1 MWQYWLIASG
11 VFFIGEIITVGF
23 LLFWFGVAGL
33 IAMIVSFFTSNIIV
47 QMTVFIISSVI
58 LIFATKPFVKK
69 FVNQKT
75 IVTNALSI
83 VGKKGIVLQEVD
95 TMKGQ
100 VKIGG
105 EIWSAQC
112 EPNDDGI
119 NTNGINGVSI
129 PVGSEVE
136 VTKIEGVKVIVK
148 PVSVAV
154 TK

>member
-1 MWQYWLIASG
+1 
-11 VFFIGEIITVGF
+11 
-23 LLFWFGVAGL
+23 
-33 IAMIVSFFTSNIIV
+33 MIVSFFTSNIIV

-75 IVTNALSI
+75 VVTNALSI
-83 VGKKGIVLQEVD
+83 VGKKGIVLQDVD

-112 EPNDDGI
+112 EENDDRT
-119 NTNGINGVSI
+119 NTDGANGVSI

>member
-23 LLFWFGVAGL
+23 LLFWFGVAAL

-75 IVTNALSI
+75 VVTNALSI
-83 VGKKGIVLQEVD
+83 VGKKGIVLQDVD

-112 EPNDDGI
+112 EENDDRT
-119 NTNGINGVSI
+119 NTDGANGVSI

>member
-23 LLFWFGVAGL
+23 LLFWFGIASL
-33 IAMIVSFFTSNIIV
+33 IAMVVSFFTSNVIV

-75 IVTNALSI
+75 VVTNALSI
-83 VGKKGIVLQEVD
+83 VGKKGIVIQDVD

-112 EPNDDGI
+112 EPNDGDRI
-119 NTNGINGVSI
+119 DNVLI

-148 PVSVAV
+148 PISVAV

>member
-11 VFFIGEIITVGF
+11 VFFVGEIITVGF
-23 LLFWFGVAGL
+23 LLFWFGVAAL
-33 IAMIVSFFTSNIIV
+33 IAMIVSFFTSNLII
-47 QMTVFIISSVI
+47 QMTVFVISSVI

-75 IVTNALSI
+75 VVTNALSI

-105 EIWSAQC
+105 EIWSAL
-112 EPNDDGI
+112 
-119 NTNGINGVSI
+119 
-129 PVGSEVE
+129 
-136 VTKIEGVKVIVK
+136 
-148 PVSVAV
+148 
-154 TK
+154 

>member
-1 MWQYWLIASG
+1 
-11 VFFIGEIITVGF
+11 
-23 LLFWFGVAGL
+23 
-33 IAMIVSFFTSNIIV
+33 
-47 QMTVFIISSVI
+47 MTVFIISSVI

-69 FVNQKT
+69 FVNQET
-75 IVTNALSI
+75 FATNIVSI
-83 VGKKGIVLQEVD
+83 VGKKGIVIQDVD
-95 TMKGQ
+95 NIKGH

-112 EPNDDGI
+112 EINDGNI
-119 NTNGINGVSI
+119 TASI

-148 PVSVAV
+148 PVSVTV